1 MILLIVTKNLFSLL
15 STQKVETI
23 INQKGNNMNTA
34 ETLEKMTEMRLFGM
48 KQAYNLS
55 LQSSDSGRMTND
67 ELITLLVETEYN
79 DRQNRRTQRNLKAAK
94 FRYRSSI
101 EEIDFS
107 SNRNLDKGQL
117 LRLATCDYIK
127 KNESLIITGS
137 TGAGKSYIAS
147 ALGHQACLFG
157 YKVKYYNIN
166 KMFTSLKML
175 KVDNSDIKEKAKIE
189 KYDLLILDD
198 FGLQRLD
205 TENRLSLLEIIEDRH
220 GIKSTIITSQLPVA
234 QWHDAIGDAT
244 IADAILD
251 RIVHTAHKIELEGD
265 SMRKIKKNGCKR
277 INTNN
282 NLGYERKND

>member
-1 MILLIVTKNLFSLL
+1 MSNIEYLYMTMSGV
-15 STQKVETI
+15 VHTI

-48 KQAYNLS
+48 KQAYDLS

-79 DRQNRRTQRNLKAAK
+79 DRHNRRTQRNLKAAK

-107 SNRNLDKGQL
+107 SNRNLDKGQF

-137 TGAGKSYIAS
+137 TGAGKSYLAS

-157 YKVKYYNIN
+157 CKVKYYNIN

-198 FGLQRLD
+198 FGLQQLD

-251 RIVHTAHKIELEGD
+251 RIVHTAHRIELKGG
-265 SMRKIKKNGCKR
+265 SMRKIKRLQEN
-277 INTNN
+277 
-282 NLGYERKND
+282 

>member
-1 MILLIVTKNLFSLL
+1 MNNIQSHCITISGVIH
-15 STQKVETI
+15 TI

-48 KQAYNLS
+48 KQAYDLS

-67 ELITLLVETEYN
+67 ELITMLIETEYN
-79 DRQNRRTQRNLKAAK
+79 DRHNRRTQRNLKAAK

-107 SNRNLDKGQL
+107 SNRNLDKGQF

-166 KMFTSLKML
+166 KMIF
-175 KVDNSDIKEKAKIE
+175 V
-189 KYDLLILDD
+189 
-198 FGLQRLD
+198 R
-205 TENRLSLLEIIEDRH
+205 
-220 GIKSTIITSQLPVA
+220 
-234 QWHDAIGDAT
+234 
-244 IADAILD
+244 
-251 RIVHTAHKIELEGD
+251 
-265 SMRKIKKNGCKR
+265 
-277 INTNN
+277 
-282 NLGYERKND
+282 

>member
-1 MILLIVTKNLFSLL
+1 M
-15 STQKVETI
+15 
-23 INQKGNNMNTA
+23 
-34 ETLEKMTEMRLFGM
+34 
-48 KQAYNLS
+48 
-55 LQSSDSGRMTND
+55 
-67 ELITLLVETEYN
+67 
-79 DRQNRRTQRNLKAAK
+79 KAAK

-107 SNRNLDKGQL
+107 SNRNLDKGQF

-198 FGLQRLD
+198 FGLQKLN

-220 GIKSTIITSQLPVA
+220 GLKSTIITSQLPVA

-251 RIVHTAHKIELEGD
+251 RIVHTAHRIELKGG
-265 SMRKIKKNGCKR
+265 SMRKIKKKR
-277 INTNN
+277 LQEN
-282 NLGYERKND
+282 